1 MDRPINVLIIEDNP
15 ADYELLQRFLLKT
28 DTKFLTDATF
38 YVKNATS
45 ISAAKLDL
53 LKNTVDIILLDLSHP
68 DRYGLSAV
76 ATLRKMAPSIP
87 VVILTGVPD
96 EKWALQVIKN
106 GAQDYLIKG
115 EINRHQLIRAI
126 YYAIERHQRDETLR
140 KTTEALSTFAAHME
154 ALYQTSL
161 EINSQLDLK
170 LLLSSIVERAVKM
183 AGVSTGLLYLLPPG
197 EDYLELV
204 IGYNLPEQFLGE
216 KLPIGQGLSGKV
228 AQTGELKWVPD
239 YQNWEGRLS
248 YFSSST
254 FRQSLSVPLKFH
266 GKTIGVI
273 DMSDIQATGP
283 FTEDQ
288 IHLTKLFAD
297 QAAIAIENA
306 RLYSETQQQ
315 AITDELTGLYNR
327 RGLAQLGNRE
337 VQRSQRFGNPLS
349 AIVIDID
356 FFKHIND
363 NYGHPAGDAILK
375 TLANRLRE
383 NLRSLD
389 IIARTGGDEFVI
401 LLLENDQAAALNTG
415 ERLKANIMSKP
426 FHTEF
431 VEIQISL
438 SMGVA
443 GATGATQD
451 LTMLLGKA
459 DQALYLAKGAGR
471 NRVFQYSE

>member
-1 MDRPINVLIIEDNP
+1 
-15 ADYELLQRFLLKT
+15 
-28 DTKFLTDATF
+28 
-38 YVKNATS
+38 
-45 ISAAKLDL
+45 
-53 LKNTVDIILLDLSHP
+53 VDIILLDLSHP
-68 DRYGLSAV
+68 DGYGLSAV
-76 ATLRKMAPSIP
+76 AALRKMAPAIP

-106 GAQDYLIKG
+106 GAQDYLFKG
-115 EINRHQLIRAI
+115 EINRHQLVRAI
-126 YYAIERHQRDETLR
+126 YYAIERHHRDEALR
-140 KTTEALSTFAAHME
+140 NANEALSTFAAHME

-170 LLLSSIVERAVKM
+170 LLLSSIVARAVKM
-183 AGVSTGLLYLLPPG
+183 TGVSTGLLYLLQPG
-197 EDYLELV
+197 GEFLELV
-204 IGYNLPEQFLGE
+204 IGYNLPEKFIGE
-216 KLPIGQGLSGKV
+216 ILPIGQGLSGKV
-228 AQTGELKWVPD
+228 AQTGELKWTPD
-239 YQNWEGRLS
+239 YQAWDGRLS

-273 DMSDIQATGP
+273 DLSDTHTTGP

-327 RGLAQLGNRE
+327 RGLSQLGNRE
-337 VQRSQRFGNPLS
+337 VQRSQRFGNALS
-349 AIVIDID
+349 AIVIDVD
-356 FFKHIND
+356 YFKHIND
-363 NYGHPAGDAILK
+363 SFGHAAGDAILK
-375 TLANRLRE
+375 SLASRLRE
-383 NLRSLD
+383 NLRGLD

-401 LLLENDQAAALNTG
+401 LLLENDQAAAFSAC
-415 ERLKANIMSKP
+415 ERIKTKILSTP
-426 FHTEF
+426 FQTESG
-431 VEIQISL
+431 EIQLGL

-443 GATGATQD
+443 GATESTQN

-459 DQALYLAKGAGR
+459 DQALYQAKGAGR
-471 NRVFQYSE
+471 NRVFQYTD